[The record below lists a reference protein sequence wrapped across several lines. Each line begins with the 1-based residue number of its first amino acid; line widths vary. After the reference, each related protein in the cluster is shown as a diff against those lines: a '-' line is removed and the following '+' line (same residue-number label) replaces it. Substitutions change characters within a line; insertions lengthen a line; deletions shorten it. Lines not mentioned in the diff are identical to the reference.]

1 MANFTDI
8 FIEFTYCTIAVPNFT
23 GRRQT
28 LTKLGSSYCPK
39 SYGKWFRENYF
50 EEIAVGCRATSG
62 AIFHSLYHP
71 FKVGRRH
78 FKKKKSFQG
87 LSILAKIE
95 TSMYRPSPERR

>member
-62 AIFHSLYHP
+62 AIFQGWEKT
-71 FKVGRRH
+71 F
-78 FKKKKSFQG
+78 FKKKIFPRAVNIS
-87 LSILAKIE
+87 
-95 TSMYRPSPERR
+95 